1 MTTFLILS
9 GLVIVLLTG
18 VPIFAGLGVT
28 SIILMLFAEGSIG
41 SIADTVFGK
50 LDTGLLTAIP
60 MFAFMA
66 HVMIRSKVVDDLF
79 DAANAMVPHLPGGL
93 GVGTVLSCTVFAAI
107 SGSSVA
113 TALTIGSSA
122 IPQMQ
127 RYGYRPSDSYG
138 SRGWGNIGHLNSSLW
153 PSYLVRSRHGNF
165 DWSFVFSGRDSGF
178 NPCINFFFILR
189 YSGCDAE
196 RC

>member
-28 SIILMLFAEGSIG
+28 SIFLMLFAEGSIG

-79 DAANAMVPHLPGGL
+79 DAANAMVRHLPGGL

-127 RYGYRPSDSYG
+127 RYGY
-138 SRGWGNIGHLNSSLW
+138 
-153 PSYLVRSRHGNF
+153 
-165 DWSFVFSGRDSGF
+165 GRVTHM
-178 NPCINFFFILR
+178 
-189 YSGCDAE
+189 E
-196 RC
+196 